1 MYRPFYKNIQS
12 IERLIGCE
20 KLLII
25 FLRFVAKILNNP
37 ASRRT
42 IPTVCV
48 GSSL

>member
-20 KLLII
+20 NINN